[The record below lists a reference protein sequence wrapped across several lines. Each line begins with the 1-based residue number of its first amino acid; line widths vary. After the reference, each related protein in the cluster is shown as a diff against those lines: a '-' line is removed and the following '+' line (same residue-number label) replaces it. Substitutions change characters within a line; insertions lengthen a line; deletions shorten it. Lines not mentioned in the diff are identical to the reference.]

1 MTPRAL
7 ALIALLA
14 AAVSASAVPAQTPS
28 GADQAPAEKGK
39 SDPAQAEKQTAPT
52 IRIAR
57 AKTDD
62 GKTGHVCVS
71 AEGGEATK
79 VVLTMDGV
87 PVSPRPAGANRALQ
101 GDECP
106 TPWDYRLP
114 LVPGTHY
121 LEAGVYVNN
130 SSTPAAVAR
139 DSLIGRRDTSVPRR
153 LHIFT
158 VGINTY
164 QAGVGPLTFAR
175 KDAQAFSDSLRI
187 QARPLFDTVIVTSL
201 FDGRATKKAIDSTF
215 RVIRDNVDTTDTFVF
230 FFAGHGALVK
240 NHLYLAGAQ
249 TRSLSDEDN
258 LRDEGIMDDL
268 LITLMRDIQVK
279 SKLMVLDACHSGQVL
294 AAFNGKEALGANA
307 VNNLQVGIRNTGD
320 IAILAATD
328 SLGLAMEQGQLG
340 HGLFTYALLQGRE
353 PQKRRDVW
361 TISELKTRADN
372 YLKDWY
378 FNNSSGF
385 VPSQMFV
392 ARTPAV
398 DFDLVVR

>member
-7 ALIALLA
+7 AVVALLA
-14 AAVSASAVPAQTPS
+14 VAVTPPVAYAQTS
-28 GADQAPAEKGK
+28 GADQTPAEKGK
-39 SDPAQAEKQTAPT
+39 TEPAAEQKQTTAT
-52 IRIAR
+52 VRIAR

-62 GKTGHVCVS
+62 GKTGNVCVA

-87 PVSPRPAGANRALQ
+87 PVSPRPAGANRTVQ

-121 LEAGVYVNN
+121 LEAAVYVNN

-139 DSLIGRRDTSVPRR
+139 DSLVGRRDSSVPRR

-164 QAGVGPLTFAR
+164 QPGVGPLTFAR
-175 KDAQAFSDSLRI
+175 TDAQAFADSLRN
-187 QARPLFDTVIVTSL
+187 QARPLFDTVMVTSL

-215 RVIRDNVDTTDTFVF
+215 RVIRDKVDSSDTFVF
-230 FFAGHGALVK
+230 FFSGHGALVK

-258 LRDEGIMDDL
+258 LRDEAIMDDL

-294 AAFNGKEALGANA
+294 SAFNSKEALGERA
-307 VNNLQVGIRNTGD
+307 VNYLQTGIRNSTGD

-340 HGLFTYALLQGRE
+340 HGLFTYALLQGRS
-353 PQKRRDVW
+353 PQMRRNVW
-361 TISELKTRADN
+361 TISFLKSMADA
-372 YLKDWY
+372 YLKEWY
-378 FNNSSGF
+378 FTNSTGF
-385 VPSQMFV
+385 VPGQTFV
-392 ARTPAV
+392 SRTPSV